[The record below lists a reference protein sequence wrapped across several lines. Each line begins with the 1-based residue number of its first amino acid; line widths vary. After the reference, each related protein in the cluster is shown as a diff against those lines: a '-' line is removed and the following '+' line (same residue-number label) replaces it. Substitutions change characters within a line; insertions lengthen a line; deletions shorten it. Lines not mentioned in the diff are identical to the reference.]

1 KGILKKGSRGVQV
14 KKIQEKIGVKVD
26 GIFGILTEKAVKE
39 FQRKNDLV
47 VDGIVGVK
55 TWGKL
60 FNPTNL

>member
-1 KGILKKGSRGVQV
+1 MQV
-14 KKIQEKIGVKVD
+14 KKIQVIISVKVD
-26 GIFGILTEKAVKE
+26 GIFGTLTEKAVKE